1 MNNSGKKFFAG
12 KSNLTSMLALALLV
26 FVGLAC
32 SGGEKAELPKDDEIQ
47 SLLKKTASD
56 FATAVEKEDFSDF
69 MKTTSNDFQKQ
80 FDNQKMK
87 TGFAS
92 FIEKKEQVVPILQQ
106 ASAANAQ
113 FSPAPALKDENGFTI
128 LETKGK
134 YALDPYPVEFE
145 NSYVRENGAWR
156 LIRVKYKM

>member
-1 MNNSGKKFFAG
+1 MNTLNKKFF
-12 KSNLTSMLALALLV
+12 KNNSKLTSLLALALLV
-26 FVGLAC
+26 VAGLAC
-32 SGGEKAELPKDDEIQ
+32 GGGEKAELPNDTEIQ

-56 FATAVEKEDFSDF
+56 FAAAVEKEDFSDF
-69 MKTTSNDFQKQ
+69 MKTTSGDFQKQ

-92 FIEKKEQVVPILQQ
+92 FIEKKDQVVPILQQ
-106 ASAANAQ
+106 ASTANAQ
-113 FSPAPALKDENGFTI
+113 FSPAPSLKDENGFTV

-134 YALDPYPVEFE
+134 YALEPYPVEFE
-145 NSYVRENGAWR
+145 NSYVRENGAWK